1 MLQILKKVNSLY
13 PLDMKLDQ
21 LKNKKEVVET
31 LLAELNQHRRVEE
44 QEQIILDSN
53 DIDHVTLFEDLSIQ
67 VGVRFFIPNPDPF
80 DTDKHLLDYNSK
92 DYKHLILAD

>member
-1 MLQILKKVNSLY
+1 V
-13 PLDMKLDQ
+13 
-21 LKNKKEVVET
+21 
-31 LLAELNQHRRVEE
+31 
-44 QEQIILDSN
+44 ILDSN

-80 DTDKHLLDYNSK
+80 DTEKHLLDYNSK